1 MMLPS
6 RLGCPLSLKT
16 ANIWEIPDKT
26 PAEVY
31 TGQPEATAQ
40 DEATTIFAV
49 RVTGYSAT
57 AGLKLNLATDLS

>member
-1 MMLPS
+1 MQH
-6 RLGCPLSLKT
+6 
-16 ANIWEIPDKT
+16 NT

-31 TGQPEATAQ
+31 AGQPEATAQ
-40 DEATTIFAV
+40 DEATTILAD